1 MADEMHESIH
11 PDRMWIN
18 IENRLVIPLQCPT
31 SISVKE
37 VFSLKWIW
45 LINVFLQHNLR
56 SDTYY
61 PIRLW
66 RETLT
71 D

>member
-31 SISVKE
+31 SISAKE
-37 VFSLKWIW
+37 VF
-45 LINVFLQHNLR
+45 FLEMDLANQRFLA
-56 SDTYY
+56 T
-61 PIRLW
+61 
-66 RETLT
+66 
-71 D
+71 